1 MAAVVSEEAND
12 LIVEIRAIN
21 DLVRFTHKLMKA
33 GYEDIVAESM
43 LNLMAKFI
51 AEEGL
56 LQ

>member
-43 LNLMAKFI
+43 LNLMAKFK